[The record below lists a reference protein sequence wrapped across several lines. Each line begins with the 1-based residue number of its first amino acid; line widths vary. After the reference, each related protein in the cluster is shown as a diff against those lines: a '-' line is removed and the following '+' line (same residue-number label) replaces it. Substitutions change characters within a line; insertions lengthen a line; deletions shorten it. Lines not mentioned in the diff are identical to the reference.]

1 MKISLETYQFKAK
14 EVIAS
19 IGAGGGLWEIGF
31 ASYLDD
37 VTFHIQ
43 DIDEGLCNQ
52 EEIDEGI
59 AYFERQTGKKINC
72 TFIPVIGTSKK
83 TNLPSHCF
91 DKILVI
97 NALHEFD
104 FPEEILSE
112 IYVNLKDNGV
122 LFIEE
127 ELAKVEGQLHE
138 GCYKRLF
145 TENQL
150 KDLLVQHHFLWV
162 NSVHKS
168 DQSKIISFKK
178 QL

>member
-14 EVIAS
+14 EIIAS

-31 ASYLDD
+31 ASYHDD
-37 VTFHIQ
+37 LTFYIQ

-52 EEIDEGI
+52 EELDGGI
-59 AYFERQTGKKINC
+59 AYFERQSKKKINS

-83 TNLPSHCF
+83 THLPHHFF
-91 DKILVI
+91 DKILLI

-104 FPEEILSE
+104 FPEEMLSE
-112 IYVNLKDNGV
+112 IYVNLKDKGL

-127 ELAKVEGQLHE
+127 ELANVEGQLHE
-138 GCYKRLF
+138 GCNKRLF

-150 KDLLVQHHFLWV
+150 KDLVAQHHFFYV
-162 NSVHKS
+162 DAVVKS
-168 DQSKIISFKK
+168 DQSKIMSFMKHI
-178 QL
+178 